1 MTPNQTETHSM
12 DREKWIKIGKGA
24 LIAVGGALVSY
35 VSAQVVP
42 QLNSAT
48 VPGAVLVAVVP
59 VLINMARKYLE
70 KQRESLSR

>member
-1 MTPNQTETHSM
+1 M

-35 VSAQVVP
+35 LSAQVVP

-48 VPGAVLVAVVP
+48 VPGAVLVAVAP
-59 VLINMARKYLE
+59 VLINLARKYLE
-70 KQRESLSR
+70 QAGEHLE